1 MKEKIKHIF
10 TSIMDNAGLRFIL
23 ILALSVILIYVFP
36 HKVDNLEPY
45 YYASQIVVA
54 VFIAI
59 AGIAALRQYSTTSNN
74 NQKTFED
81 LRVQRAIELTAFY
94 KDNILRYYP
103 AIRYVFDRC
112 GLLEIITSISPSQMV
127 SFDTEE
133 MSRLLTRS
141 QLEKIK
147 KTQTRKEFVQA
158 VIEADEMY
166 QLGLDPNKQVHI
178 TTENDGKKKVETSV
192 NAARIVTGF
201 ISYVRDDTLNNLEYF
216 AMAFTHNTAD
226 ESVIYQSIHQSY
238 CEVVETMYYFIAK
251 FNTSTT
257 DKYYTNVIS
266 LYKTWKEKSLEQE
279 KQRKEV
285 ENGSIRKGTVVR

>member
-1 MKEKIKHIF
+1 MNKNKNSKSPI
-10 TSIMDNAGLRFIL
+10 DNPAFRAI
-23 ILALSVILIYVFP
+23 VILVTAVLLVYLLPQNV
-36 HKVDNLEPY
+36 KSLEQY
-45 YYASQIVVA
+45 YYASQIVA
-54 VFIAI
+54 AIFIAVT
-59 AGIAALRQYSTTSNN
+59 GLAALWQYNIASKNN
-74 NQKTFED
+74 RITFED

-133 MSRLLTRS
+133 MSHLLTRS

-178 TTENDGKKKVETSV
+178 TTEKDGKKKVETSV

-201 ISYVRDDTLNNLEYF
+201 ISNVRDDTLNNLEYF